1 MKTIENG
8 RDGLKATSHDSYLVA
23 LFIPASKAMQPF
35 LVATINEGA
44 TKPGSIAAI
53 VSFLVNSVF
62 GAAMFSKRIA
72 NRPSFLIRM
81 CGICFVAL
89 FVAASC
95 FQSLSGYEVW
105 EFSPTLNDCL
115 VISIALAMRWAL
127 SALLSVNNRGSV
139 AFNVACKAWLQ

>member
-23 LFIPASKAMQPF
+23 LFLPASKAMQPF
-35 LVATINEGA
+35 LIATINEGA

-95 FQSLSGYEVW
+95 FQGLSSYEAW
-105 EFSPTLNDCL
+105 ELSPTLSEFL
-115 VISIALAMRWAL
+115 VVIIALAMRWSLFAPL
-127 SALLSVNNRGSV
+127 SINNSGSV
-139 AFNVACKAWLQ
+139 VFNAACRTWSL